1 MIPDC
6 SVVLD
11 TFSMPEDEV
20 IGSCSEIIKTCSNP
34 SGRLVQCSD
43 DSDLFNVRCTTLD
56 DNSIEMKFCSGAS
69 LRNMVGSVTVSIY
82 TFS

>member
-20 IGSCSEIIKTCSNP
+20 IGSCSEITKTCLNP

-56 DNSIEMKFCSGAS
+56 DNSIELKFCSAAS
-69 LRNMVGSVTVSIY
+69 LRNMVGPETVSI
-82 TFS
+82 